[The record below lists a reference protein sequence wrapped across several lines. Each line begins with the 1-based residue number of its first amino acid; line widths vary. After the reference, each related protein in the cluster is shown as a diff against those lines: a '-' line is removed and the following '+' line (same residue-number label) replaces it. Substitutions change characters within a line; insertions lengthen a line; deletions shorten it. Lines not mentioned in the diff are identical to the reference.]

1 MQAVSDMKGTER
13 ILILC
18 LLVTSIVTALPG
30 CGSLAKVKE
39 IKVTSCGVESY
50 SMKGLRSLDAVLA
63 IGIDNPA
70 MEFTVNELDGILKYH
85 GEDFAFFSADT
96 VTVDARCS
104 KVYDLPCTA
113 TLREGIGL
121 LQAMQIA
128 GKGSLEGFTADIE
141 AKVKIKKGPR
151 KTVRF
156 KDLDLQELA
165 EK

>member
-1 MQAVSDMKGTER
+1 MQAVSYMKGTER

-85 GEDFAFFSADT
+85 GEDSS
-96 VTVDARCS
+96 R
-104 KVYDLPCTA
+104 L
-113 TLREGIGL
+113 TLSR
-121 LQAMQIA
+121 
-128 GKGSLEGFTADIE
+128 
-141 AKVKIKKGPR
+141 
-151 KTVRF
+151 
-156 KDLDLQELA
+156 
-165 EK
+165 